1 MTRRRAYHKVLSNAR
16 EVQDFLNILLIEKG
30 TLLQIVYTN
39 PSYVV
44 FYEGYRRIQ

>member
-16 EVQDFLNILLIEKG
+16 EVQDFLNQIIDEKG
-30 TLLQIVYTN
+30 VLLQIICKDS
-39 PSYVV
+39 SYVV